1 MATLKGLP
9 RAYNKDL
16 QEDKV
21 PLFDAVDTVKDC
33 LAIATGV
40 PTTMTIYGLQLLIPP
55 LPVPSSLQAITKTRR
70 KRIKT
75 NYLGC
80 NAQSAGRLVNTQ
92 SIEASVDSL
101 CREIITLCRHAI
113 YVTSHT
119 IQHI

>member
-1 MATLKGLP
+1 MKRP
-9 RAYNKDL
+9 RTI
-16 QEDKV
+16 V
-21 PLFDAVDTVKDC
+21 PMQADVYVQRTSFLLTVLEVLD
-33 LAIATGV
+33 V